1 MQILTVLG
9 STGSIGVN
17 ALDIVS
23 QHPDRFKIF
32 ALSCHTRV
40 ADLAAQSRVAIMK
53 NIEDIAKN
61 TEDVKNL
68 WTVNGDRKNETEAN
82 AAAITDLENNKVE
95 LAEGQ
100 SMLTIWRG
108 STDDYDSITHDPDT
122 LYIVTP

>member
-40 ADLAAQSRVAIMK
+40 ADLAAQC
-53 NIEDIAKN
+53 
-61 TEDVKNL
+61 
-68 WTVNGDRKNETEAN
+68 
-82 AAAITDLENNKVE
+82 
-95 LAEGQ
+95 
-100 SMLTIWRG
+100 
-108 STDDYDSITHDPDT
+108 
-122 LYIVTP
+122 